1 MNNLQQTSRVVE
13 KIFSSL
19 LTAKSRENRLKECQ
33 KLLHIFENNMVLS
46 IRFDSILNN
55 IDDFSTIDNLDC
67 KKLWLNVIN
76 RFLIYLLINRYQYKL
91 LNSNLNIE
99 QN

>member
-19 LTAKSRENRLKECQ
+19 LTAKSRENRIKECL
-33 KLLHIFENNMVLS
+33 KLLQIFENNMVLS

-55 IDDFSTIDNLDC
+55 IEDFSTSDNLDC
-67 KKLWLNVIN
+67 KKLWLQVIDI
-76 RFLIYLLINRYQYKL
+76 L
-91 LNSNLNIE
+91 
-99 QN
+99 